1 VRGFPLAALKAKR
14 TSTWPILHRKEDA
27 AMNTNEENGGDEI
40 ISSVFSGDAI
50 LRRYGELVETAS
62 MTEEQ
67 ARNFLKA
74 IVDARKTNQET

>member
-1 VRGFPLAALKAKR
+1 
-14 TSTWPILHRKEDA
+14 
-27 AMNTNEENGGDEI
+27 MNTNEENGGDEI

-74 IVDARKTNQET
+74 IVDAGKTNQET